1 MQIGEFKKDA
11 QRISELFLAACRS
24 FDRAGGVLSKR
35 EQKQADDLAAEFR
48 KQSRKSR
55 PEILRA
61 ALLACLKEIEGR
73 P

>member
-1 MQIGEFKKDA
+1 MQIEEFKKDA

-48 KQSRKSR
+48 KRWGKSSPGIR
-55 PEILRA
+55 RA
-61 ALLACLKEIEGR
+61 ALLACLLELE
-73 P
+73 